1 MKRSLPATEVHP
13 GCSGLRTILVPPDI
27 VAVPRCSPPRVKKR
41 TPWHPQPDGAVA
53 TPRAGEREW
62 FGDRVFVEA
71 QAGHT
76 RSGYGMSLLLH
87 GIAVIPLIAFLM
99 TRPDQLIIVA
109 LSPGV
114 EMPAFPAPPPT
125 TPTPE
130 PRASQTLNRPSARVP
145 AVAPAAAAPP
155 PAADVNAAAAPID
168 PPSQITPETGA
179 ESGVP
184 GVEGGVPGGVAGGV
198 VGGVGNV
205 VSASGPP
212 GPITVRV
219 GSQMKPPRKIKD
231 VKPVYPAGVLPT
243 RAQGSVIIEALI
255 GADGKVHEAHVVHSV
270 PSLDQA
276 ALDAVRQW
284 EYEPPRL
291 NGVAVAVIMTVVVNF
306 ALQ

>member
-1 MKRSLPATEVHP
+1 VKRSLPPTEVHP

-27 VAVPRCSPPRVKKR
+27 VAVPRRSPPRVRKR

-71 QAGHT
+71 QAGHA
-76 RSGYGMSLLLH
+76 RSGYGVSLLLH
-87 GIAVIPLIAFLM
+87 VCAVIPLIAFLM

-125 TPTPE
+125 SPTPE
-130 PRASQTLNRPSARVP
+130 TASQTVNRPTAKVP

-155 PAADVNAAAAPID
+155 PAADVNAAAAPVD

-179 ESGVP
+179 ENGVP
-184 GVEGGVPGGVAGGV
+184 GLEGGVTGGVAGGV

-205 VSASGPP
+205 VSGSGPP

-219 GSQMKPPRKIKD
+219 GTHMKPPRKTKD
-231 VKPVYPAGVLPT
+231 VKPVYPPGALPT
-243 RAQGSVIIEALI
+243 RAQGAVIIEALI
-255 GADGKVHEAHVVHSV
+255 GPDGKVHEAHVVHSV

-276 ALDAVRQW
+276 ALDAVRRW
-284 EYEPPRL
+284 EYEPSLL